1 MVPRIFFGTAER
13 RSQMKLITAIINK
26 KDAAC
31 VCDSLTEAGFFFT
44 KLATSG
50 GFLKEGNLTLL
61 IGVDDDKVHDALEV
75 IRLHCLKRTEA
86 APVMIG
92 ADASVSAFSYAA
104 PQVVVGGA
112 TVFVTNVEQFE
123 KY

>member
-1 MVPRIFFGTAER
+1 MEIT
-13 RSQMKLITAIINK
+13 MKLVTAIINK
-26 KDAAC
+26 KDASC

-44 KLATSG
+44 KLSTSG

-61 IGVDDDKVHDALEV
+61 IGVSDEKVSEVLEV
-75 IRLHCLKRTEA
+75 IRLHCSKRTEA
-86 APVMIG
+86 APVASG
-92 ADASVSAFSYAA
+92 TDAGMFSYTS

>member
-1 MVPRIFFGTAER
+1 
-13 RSQMKLITAIINK
+13 MKLITAIINK
-26 KDAAC
+26 KDAFC

-50 GFLKEGNLTLL
+50 GFLKEGNTTLL
-61 IGVDDDKVHDALEV
+61 IGVDDEKVHDALEV

-86 APVMIG
+86 APMMMG
-92 ADASVSAFSYAA
+92 AEASNIAAFSYTA
-104 PQVVVGGA
+104 PQIVVGGA
-112 TVFVTNVEQFE
+112 TVFVTSVEQFE

>member
-1 MVPRIFFGTAER
+1 MEIT
-13 RSQMKLITAIINK
+13 MKLVTAIINK
-26 KDAAC
+26 KDASC

-61 IGVDDDKVHDALEV
+61 IGVDDEKVHDVLEV
-75 IRLHCLKRTEA
+75 IRLHCCKRTES
-86 APVMIG
+86 APIASG
-92 ADASVSAFSYAA
+92 TDAGILNYSS

>member
-1 MVPRIFFGTAER
+1 
-13 RSQMKLITAIINK
+13 MKLVTAIINK
-26 KDAAC
+26 KDASC

-61 IGVDDDKVHDALEV
+61 IGVDDEKVHDVLEV
-75 IRLHCLKRTEA
+75 IRLHCCKRTES
-86 APVMIG
+86 APIASG
-92 ADASVSAFSYAA
+92 TDAGILNYSS

>member
-1 MVPRIFFGTAER
+1 
-13 RSQMKLITAIINK
+13 MKLITAIINK
-26 KDAAC
+26 KDAVC

-44 KLATSG
+44 TLATSG
-50 GFLKEGNLTLL
+50 GFLKEGNTTLL
-61 IGVDDDKVHDALEV
+61 IGVDDEKVHDALEV
-75 IRLHCLKRTEA
+75 IRLHCMKRTESAPIMMSA
-86 APVMIG
+86 AE
-92 ADASVSAFSYAA
+92 ASVAAFSYTA

>member
-1 MVPRIFFGTAER
+1 MCRLRKGGRMEIT
-13 RSQMKLITAIINK
+13 MKLVTAIINK
-26 KDAAC
+26 KDASC

-61 IGVDDDKVHDALEV
+61 IGVDDEKVHEVLEV
-75 IRLHCLKRTEA
+75 IRLHCCKRTES
-86 APVMIG
+86 APIASG
-92 ADASVSAFSYAA
+92 TDAGILNYSS

>member
-1 MVPRIFFGTAER
+1 MEIT
-13 RSQMKLITAIINK
+13 MKLVTAIINK
-26 KDAAC
+26 KDASC

-61 IGVDDDKVHDALEV
+61 IGVDDEKVHDVLEV
-75 IRLHCLKRTEA
+75 IRLHCCKRTES
-86 APVMIG
+86 APIASG
-92 ADASVSAFSYAA
+92 TDAGILSYSS

>member
-1 MVPRIFFGTAER
+1 
-13 RSQMKLITAIINK
+13 MKLVTAIINK
-26 KDAAC
+26 KEASC

-61 IGVDDDKVHDALEV
+61 IGVSDDKVKEVLDV
-75 IRLHCLKRTEA
+75 IRLHCCKRTEA
-86 APVMIG
+86 APIAAG
-92 ADASVSAFSYAA
+92 TESGILSYSS
-104 PQVVVGGA
+104 PQVIVGGA